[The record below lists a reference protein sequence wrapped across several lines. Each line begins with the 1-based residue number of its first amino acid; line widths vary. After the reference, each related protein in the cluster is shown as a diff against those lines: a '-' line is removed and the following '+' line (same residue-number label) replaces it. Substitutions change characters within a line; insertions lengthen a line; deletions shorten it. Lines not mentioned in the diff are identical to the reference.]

1 MHTLV
6 TDIGI
11 SVIVA
16 TVVGIFFHRLGQP
29 IIVAYL
35 LAGAIIGPHFTPQLV
50 SNPEN
55 IEVISEIGLI
65 LLLFIIGLEMSPS
78 HLESG
83 GRAILITGSLQFPLS
98 VLLGVVLLPLVISGW
113 TNLEVFY
120 VSAAAALGSTALV
133 IKMLYDKLELESVP
147 GRMTLGILIFQDLW
161 AILLLAMIPHM
172 REPRVGPVLE
182 SLGGVLL
189 LLAAGFL
196 SARYVLPRAY
206 RWISKSPE
214 MIVGFSIGWC
224 TAVAGAAHAIG
235 LSSGMGALIAG
246 LSLSI
251 FPYASHVKH
260 RVTPLRDFFLTLFFV
275 SLGMK
280 IALPGPGVLTAAFL
294 LIAFVAI
301 ARVFIIFPLVRI
313 SGGGNRTGL
322 LASLNLMQVSE
333 FSLVIVSVAVAA
345 GQVRADVLLAVTLA
359 MAGTSI
365 ASSYLIR
372 YNSSIYGVFHRMRR
386 RPAVPREHV
395 SDQAAHADA
404 PRIVLLGFHRAA
416 RAFLDEVSRQTPLL
430 LQQILVV
437 DFSVEILKEVKAAY
451 GVRVLFGDIGM
462 EDTLH
467 HAGAAEAD
475 IIVST
480 VPDLLLRGTTNR
492 QITLLAR
499 QVAPQAL
506 VLATAET
513 REQALELQKAG
524 AGHVFEPYV
533 LAGDDV
539 FEIVGARIGSHAA
552 G

>member
-16 TVVGIFFHRLGQP
+16 TVVGIVFHRMGQP

-35 LAGAIIGPHFTPQLV
+35 LAGMIIGPHFTPQLV

-83 GRAILITGSLQFPLS
+83 GRSILITGGFQFPLS
-98 VLLGVVLLPLVISGW
+98 TLLGVVLLPLAFSGW
-113 TNLEVFY
+113 TDLEFLY
-120 VSAAAALGSTALV
+120 ASAAAALGRTALV
-133 IKMLYDKLELESVP
+133 IKMLYDKLELDSVP
-147 GRMTLGILIFQDLW
+147 GRMTVGILIFQDLW

-172 REPRVGPVLE
+172 RDPHLGPVLQ

-189 LLAAGFL
+189 LMAVGFL
-196 SARYVLPRAY
+196 SARFVLPRAY

-224 TAVAGAAHAIG
+224 SAVAGMAHAIG

-280 IALPGPGVLTAAFL
+280 IALPGREVLIAAFQ
-294 LIAFVAI
+294 IAGFVI
-301 ARVFIIFPLVRI
+301 AARFLVIFPLVRI

-322 LASLNLMQVSE
+322 LASLNLMQISE
-333 FSLVIVSVAVAA
+333 FSLVIVSMALAA
-345 GQVRADVLLAVTLA
+345 GQVRADVLFAVTVA
-359 MAGTSI
+359 MAGTSV

-372 YNSSIYGVFHRMRR
+372 YNASIYGFFHRMRKR
-386 RPAVPREHV
+386 SIRPREDA
-395 SDQAAHADA
+395 SDARTYSDA
-404 PRIVLLGFHRAA
+404 PQIVLLGFHRAA
-416 RAFLDEVSRQTPLL
+416 RSFLDEVARQAPELL
-430 LQQILVV
+430 GRILVV
-437 DFSVEILKEVKAAY
+437 DFSVEILKEVKNAY
-451 GVRVLFGDIGM
+451 GVRILFGDIGM

-467 HAGAAEAD
+467 HAGALHAEV
-475 IIVST
+475 IVST
-480 VPDLLLRGTTNR
+480 VPDMLLRGTTNR

-499 QVAPQAL
+499 QAAPNAL

-513 REQALELQKAG
+513 REQAVELRKAG

-539 FEIVGARIGSHAA
+539 FEIVGARIASHAA